1 MTNNTFSGTY
11 HVPDN
16 IPANAAGSE
25 QNKVPTI
32 TQLIFYISMSKTNT
46 TILPQLSNTT
56 SVTLRSRLISS
67 PLWTQ
72 KPS

>member
-25 QNKVPTI
+25 QNIQSPYYHAAY
-32 TQLIFYISMSKTNT
+32 LLYIY
-46 TILPQLSNTT
+46 
-56 SVTLRSRLISS
+56 V
-67 PLWTQ
+67 
-72 KPS
+72 